1 MTVSPLPGSGKV
13 QAARGGTV
21 QQFGVGRISD
31 TDTDTDQ
38 QRWVYKTK
46 EHADIH
52 LGDTWRYCTMLLSMC
67 TERGH
72 CGDVM
77 IHTQHRYV
85 LYTYIRLYTY
95 IYTMECDVL
104 ECSGISNVGR
114 LMGQTWRPGPRHDM
128 SCEVNGAAHR
138 IITRYFLFFAERDVW
153 AGLIGVSFSNF
164 SCSQSYLGWWSQHVP
179 TQFQLRYFWGFW
191 DDLKPP
197 P

>member
-1 MTVSPLPGSGKV
+1 MGCSFCINSWCGRRSVHNRQGEGCLEHLELGPQKKPSDPIPSWYLHMTVSPLPGSGKV

-85 LYTYIRLYTY
+85 HYTYIRLYTY

-114 LMGQTWRPGPRHDM
+114 LMGQT
-128 SCEVNGAAHR
+128 
-138 IITRYFLFFAERDVW
+138 
-153 AGLIGVSFSNF
+153 
-164 SCSQSYLGWWSQHVP
+164 
-179 TQFQLRYFWGFW
+179 
-191 DDLKPP
+191 
-197 P
+197 